1 MAATDQQDRLVLGLE
16 RQRRG
21 FGEIVQ
27 QSDAADRR
35 RRQDAAAQFFSRKSG
50 LVVERDIAGH
60 HREVERAAGFRDAL
74 QAADELAHDFRPLRI
89 AEIEIVGDGE
99 RPPADRGD
107 IAPGLR
113 HRRHAALIGIGLAIT
128 RGDVDRQRQS
138 LRPVLHPHH
147 CRIAAR
153 TLQGIAENDVIVL
166 LPNPAFRAK
175 LGRRDQLFQRG

>member
-1 MAATDQQDRLVLGLE
+1 MRGRRSAGVDHAAHHTTVAFLRGEIDRRRRALFAAADLAQVNRLPEPAVGAADQQDRLVLGLE

-99 RPPADRGD
+99 RPPADRRD
-107 IAPGLR
+107 IAPGLG
-113 HRRHAALIGIGLAIT
+113 HRLLSAFERIRLAIA
-128 RGDVDRQRQS
+128 RRDIHRQR
-138 LRPVLHPHH
+138 
-147 CRIAAR
+147 
-153 TLQGIAENDVIVL
+153 
-166 LPNPAFRAK
+166 
-175 LGRRDQLFQRG
+175 